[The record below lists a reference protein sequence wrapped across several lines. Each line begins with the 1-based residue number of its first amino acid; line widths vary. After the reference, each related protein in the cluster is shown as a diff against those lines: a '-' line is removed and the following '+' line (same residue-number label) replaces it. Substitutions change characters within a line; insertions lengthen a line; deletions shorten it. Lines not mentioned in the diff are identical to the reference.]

1 RRNRGGRNR
10 NPGNGR
16 QTRRIITAMISINDR
31 DGTADT
37 SRPFLLSADFLLFLA
52 ILISAT
58 LLFALSDLDLRLQ
71 DRLYGGGGEWT
82 YARLPMFQFLYRFG
96 NLPALFAA
104 LGGVLVFALG
114 YRKPG
119 WLKYRKVVA
128 YLALCLILG
137 PGLIVNALLK
147 DNWGRPRPRDLLQ
160 YEGKFAY
167 EAPLTIDTTSPGKS
181 FPCGHA
187 TVGYYFFA
195 FYFLLKGRQRWQAR
209 LFFLFA
215 LSYGTL
221 IGFVRMAQGGHFA
234 SDVIWAG
241 GLIYL
246 VSYILFRALKMHQ
259 GVFYEPKRETAR
271 KTLRLHQKIALLLLA
286 LLIATGVSL
295 ATPYSRHRNLDL
307 TEKLSGDTPVRIVMN
322 ISIGDLKIS
331 QSDRFAL
338 YYENSGFGLPGSKLS
353 FPQEFTS
360 VDSIATL
367 SISQRK
373 RGFFTELGSKAEL
386 VLDSTRVTHLDI
398 SLKGGDLLAQ
408 LDRSI
413 VPKSFSLSNTSGGI
427 TLKLPRVFEDEL
439 IMQSGS
445 GEIDIAP
452 GIRFKSLRETDDR
465 AIYRINSANGKISVN
480 Q

>member
-1 RRNRGGRNR
+1 
-10 NPGNGR
+10 
-16 QTRRIITAMISINDR
+16 MISINDK

-37 SRPFLLSADFLLFLA
+37 SRPFLFSGDFLIPLA
-52 ILISAT
+52 ILIGAT
-58 LLFALSDLDLRLQ
+58 MLFLLSDLDLSLQ

-82 YARLPMFQFLYRFG
+82 YARLPLFQFLYRFG

-114 YRKPG
+114 YKKQG
-119 WLKYRKVVA
+119 WLKYRKISA
-128 YLALCLILG
+128 YLFLCLILG

-195 FYFLLKGRQRWQAR
+195 FYFLFRARHRMQAR

-246 VSYILFRALKMHQ
+246 CSYVLFRVLKMHQ
-259 GVFYEPKRETAR
+259 GVFFEPKRDVAR
-271 KTLRLHQKIALLLLA
+271 KALRLHQKIALLLLA
-286 LLIATGVSL
+286 LLIVTGVSL

-307 TEKLSGDTPVRIVMN
+307 TNKLIGDTPVRIVMN
-322 ISIGDLKIS
+322 ISIGDLKIT

-353 FPQEFTS
+353 FPQEYS
-360 VDSIATL
+360 AGDSMATL

-386 VLDSTRVTHLDI
+386 VLDSTRVTNLDI
-398 SLKGGDLLAQ
+398 RLNGGELLAE
-408 LDRSI
+408 LDRPI

-427 TLKLPRVFEDEL
+427 TLKLPGVFENEL
-439 IMQSGS
+439 MIQSGS

-452 GIRFKSLRETDDR
+452 GIRFKNMRETEDR
-465 AIYRINSANGKISVN
+465 AIYRINSTKGKVSVN